1 MTTTRTI
8 PIRHAALAAAALAG
22 ALGLAA
28 CGGGGEPP
36 LDTSVP
42 ANAAQRAVDEAG
54 AKATEP
60 SRLKGA
66 VELSSGPTGSFSI
79 GLMGAVDPAGDSD
92 VTLDFGEA
100 FDVLG
105 LDEQDAAVRLLVDGG
120 DAYIRF
126 PPFLATELGSKEWV
140 GIDADTAPDAPGG
153 SLIADLQR
161 SSASTQLGYLRG
173 ARDDFVLVGEEAGP
187 AGTLAHYRG
196 TVDLRRAIE
205 RTPLAERPA
214 LRQQVDSLRRGSL
227 DGDLVATEVWLD
239 AQGRVVRELMTFHV
253 ESDGQT
259 GTVETTVEFTDHG
272 TAVDAQAPDPSLV
285 TPYAEVADELEG

>member
-8 PIRHAALAAAALAG
+8 PIRRAALGAAALAA

-28 CGGGGEPP
+28 CGGGEPP

-54 AKATEP
+54 ARATGP
-60 SRLKGA
+60 SRLKGE
-66 VELSSGPTGSFSI
+66 VEISSGVTGAFSI

-92 VTLDFGEA
+92 VALDFGQA

-105 LDEQDAAVRLLVDGG
+105 LDEEDATVRVLVDEG
-120 DAYIRF
+120 DLYFRL
-126 PPFLATELGSKEWV
+126 PGFLAQELGSKEWIGV
-140 GIDADTAPDAPGG
+140 DADAPADAPGG

-161 SSASTQLGYLRG
+161 SSASTHLGYLRG
-173 ARDDFVLVGEEAGP
+173 ALEDFVLVGEEPGP
-187 AGTLAHYRG
+187 LGTLAHYRG

-214 LRQQVDSLRRGSL
+214 LREQVESLRRDSA
-227 DGDLVATEVWLD
+227 DGDLIATDVWLD
-239 AQGRVVRELMTFHV
+239 AAGRVVRERMVFHV
-253 ESDGQT
+253 EVDGEV
-259 GTVETTVEFTDHG
+259 GTVETALEFVDHG
-272 TAVDAQAPDPSLV
+272 TPVDAAAPNPSRV
-285 TPYAEVADELEG
+285 TPYAEVEDELAG

>member
-8 PIRHAALAAAALAG
+8 PLRRAALGAAALAA

-42 ANAAQRAVDEAG
+42 ANAAQRAIDEAG
-54 AKATEP
+54 ARATAP
-60 SRLKGA
+60 SRLKGE
-66 VELSSGPTGSFSI
+66 VQLSSGATGAFSI

-92 VTLDFGEA
+92 VTLDFGETFA
-100 FDVLG
+100 ALG
-105 LDEQDAAVRLLVDGG
+105 VAEQDAVVRILVDGG

-126 PPFLATELGSKEWV
+126 PPFLASELGSTEWV
-140 GIDADTAPDAPGG
+140 GIDADTPPDAPGG

-173 ARDDFVLVGEEAGP
+173 ALEDFVLVGEEPGP
-187 AGTLAHYRG
+187 AGTLTHYRG

-205 RTPLAERPA
+205 RTPLADRPA
-214 LRQQVDSLRRGSL
+214 LRQQVESLRRGSL
-227 DGDLVATEVWLD
+227 DGDRVSIEVWLD

-253 ESDGQT
+253 EADGQT
-259 GTVETTVEFTDHG
+259 GTVETTVEFTEHG
-272 TAVDAQAPDPSLV
+272 TPVDARAPDASLV
-285 TPYAEVADELEG
+285 TPYAEVADELED